1 MPKQNYA
8 NSKTEWHLVKQKRRL
23 EHSIRPRVWASLEL
37 GQARSV
43 LEWEMLKVEVS
54 VDVGDAISSDTHRS
68 LQRNFQKQTNSEPL
82 RLLDQL
88 RQLRFQAQ
96 QHH

>member
-8 NSKTEWHLVKQKRRL
+8 SFRTEWHLVKQKRRL

-54 VDVGDAISSDTHRS
+54 VDMGDAISSNTHRS
-68 LQRNFQKQTNSEPL
+68 LQRSFQKQTSSELL

-88 RQLRFQAQ
+88 RQLRSRAQ